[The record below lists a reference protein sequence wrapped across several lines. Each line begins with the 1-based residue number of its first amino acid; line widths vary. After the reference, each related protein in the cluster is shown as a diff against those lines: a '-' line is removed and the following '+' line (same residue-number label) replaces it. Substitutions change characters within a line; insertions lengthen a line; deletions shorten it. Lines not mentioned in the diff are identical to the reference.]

1 MRRSSLLSILQSRED
16 VAAEEW
22 WPHSYLRKESSE
34 GPTGTMMLT
43 DDIGRLVSAGTSV
56 WRGWKAFAT
65 DTLWPCHYVEVLF
78 LLLVVK
84 DCAQSYCQNI
94 CLLLLSEHFPLVCL
108 INTSR
113 QLTEMFHFK
122 PRAPGP
128 NIHVG
133 QFQRRTVSQCRWMQ
147 LPVACECAEIQCG
160 YAEMSSFTFVVP
172 EYSSW

>member
-1 MRRSSLLSILQSRED
+1 MRRSLLPSILQSRED

-22 WPHSYLRKESSE
+22 WPHSYLRKGSSE
-34 GPTGTMMLT
+34 KPTGTMMLT
-43 DDIGRLVSAGTSV
+43 DDIGSLCWDVSVKGMKS
-56 WRGWKAFAT
+56 
-65 DTLWPCHYVEVLF
+65 LCHWYSGPVEVLF

-133 QFQRRTVSQCRWMQ
+133 QFQRKRVSQCRWMQ
-147 LPVACECAEIQCG
+147 LPVACECAEIECG
-160 YAEMSSFTFVVP
+160 YAETSSFMFVVP